1 MHSTFE
7 LIYSQQDDLIHAGK
21 LCVEE
26 NKAYETCIEG
36 AFSDQLVSA
45 YGCLPPWWPKEN
57 NITCEKDL
65 PVKQVSDK
73 VLEKISADLDNLS
86 DGLKIGVMKKCP
98 TPCVTTKVKVSML
111 TTFPHYPYHAKM
123 KLTIPGTIT
132 MTKAIY
138 LYTPFNLVVEFG
150 SALGLWLGLS
160 AITLVDL
167 TLLPFRNFRHFTK

>member
-1 MHSTFE
+1 MTLEKLVDQLFFDEELRAVNDYKSSQKIFNFLCGYCLKLDSIPTDKVLEITSPKSIVLHLEPSNNKFMQERNPETSIRVEQIGNGTYMHSTFE

-73 VLEKISADLDNLS
+73 ALEKISTDLDN
-86 DGLKIGVMKKCP
+86 I
-98 TPCVTTKVKVSML
+98 
-111 TTFPHYPYHAKM
+111 
-123 KLTIPGTIT
+123 
-132 MTKAIY
+132 
-138 LYTPFNLVVEFG
+138 
-150 SALGLWLGLS
+150 
-160 AITLVDL
+160 
-167 TLLPFRNFRHFTK
+167 